1 MAKFKIEVHDRLQEW
16 VAEEKGYFKAEG
28 LDYEFV
34 VDKRSATPSSLVSQG
49 ESEIRRGATEFLVEE
64 RGGDVSCACHWAV
77 DIAASSRH
85 GKLWPKAY
93 MVAPGAV
100 YVRPESSATKIEDLA
115 GVEIAVGHRSGS
127 HFSALERLEP
137 FLGRDRIRLTFKGR
151 RDMRLEN
158 LLEGKDEAANII
170 GFQVYLAEQR
180 GMRKILDASFIVG
193 FLVGNETPAAEL
205 EKYFRALR
213 KAQRDIDIDPSP
225 YKHYYLN
232 HLKEPLKSL
241 ADYRAFGPGERII
254 FEPYTREMYD
264 RAVAWMSSWGLNA
277 EMVGK
282 TDYRGAAYC
291 DS

>member
-34 VDKRSATPSSLVSQG
+34 VDKRSATLSALLSPG
-49 ESEIRRGATEFLVEE
+49 DSEIRRGATEFLVEE
-64 RGGDVSCACHWAV
+64 RGGNVSCACQWAV

-93 MVAPGAV
+93 MVTPGAV
-100 YVRPESSATKIEDLA
+100 YVRPESGVKKIEELA

-137 FLGRDRIRLTFKGR
+137 FLGRDNIKLTFKGR
-151 RDMRLEN
+151 RDMRLED
-158 LLEGKDEAANII
+158 LLEGNIAAANII

-180 GMRKILDASFIVG
+180 GMRKIVDTSFIVG
-193 FLVGNETPAAEL
+193 FLIGNETPPVAL
-205 EKYFRALR
+205 EKYFRAIR
-213 KAQRDIDIDPSP
+213 SAQRDIDVDPSP

-241 ADYRAFGPGERII
+241 ADVRAFGPGERII
-254 FEPYTREMYD
+254 FEPYTREMYEH
-264 RAVAWMSSWGLNA
+264 AVKWMGSWDLNS
-277 EMVGK
+277 EMGGAG
-282 TDYRGAAYC
+282 DYEGAAYAT
-291 DS
+291 

>member
-1 MAKFKIEVHDRLQEW
+1 MPKFKIEVHDRLQEW
-16 VAEEKGYFKAEG
+16 VAEEKGYFRDEE
-28 LDYEFV
+28 LNYEFV
-34 VDKRSATPSSLVSQG
+34 VDKRSAALSTLLSQG

-64 RGGDVSCACHWAV
+64 RGGDVSCACQWAV
-77 DIAASSRH
+77 DIAASSHH

-93 MVAPGAV
+93 MVTPGAV
-100 YVRPESSATKIEDLA
+100 YVRPESAITKIEHLA

-151 RDMRLEN
+151 RDMRLED
-158 LLEGKDEAANII
+158 LLDGKVEAANII

-180 GMRKILDASFIVG
+180 GMRKILDTSFIVG
-193 FLVGNETPAAEL
+193 FLVGNETPAGDL
-205 EKYFRALR
+205 DKYFRALR

-232 HLKEPLKSL
+232 HLKEPLRSL
-241 ADYRAFGPGERII
+241 ADCRAFGPGERII

-264 RAVAWMSSWGLNA
+264 RAVRWMDSWGLNT
-277 EMVGK
+277 EMAGT
-282 TDYRGAAYC
+282 TDYSGAAYSC
-291 DS
+291 E